1 MERIL
6 KKEKFGIGEEA
17 TVLEEGDT
25 FYDGFGLE
33 YAVITDED
41 IKALQEGKA
50 LLFSVFDEYTILLTK
65 KEV

>member
-6 KKEKFGIGEEA
+6 TKEDFGIGGEA
-17 TVLEEGDT
+17 VVLEDGDKY
-25 FYDGFGLE
+25 FDIYGMENG
-33 YAVITDED
+33 VVTDED

>member
-6 KKEKFGIGEEA
+6 TKEDFGIGEEA
-17 TVLEEGDT
+17 VVLEDGDT
-25 FYDGFGLE
+25 YFDAYGME
-33 YAVITDED
+33 HAVITDED

-50 LLFSVFDEYTILLTK
+50 LIFDVLDEYTLLLTK

>member
-6 KKEKFGIGEEA
+6 TKEDFGIGEEA
-17 TVLEEGDT
+17 VALEDGDT
-25 FYDGFGLE
+25 YFDIYGMEHG
-33 YAVITDED
+33 VVTDED